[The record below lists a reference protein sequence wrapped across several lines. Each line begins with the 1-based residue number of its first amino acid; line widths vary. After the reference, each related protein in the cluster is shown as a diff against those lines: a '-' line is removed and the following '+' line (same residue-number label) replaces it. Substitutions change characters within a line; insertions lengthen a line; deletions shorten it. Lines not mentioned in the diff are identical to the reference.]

1 VAAAE
6 RLGRRGAIGVME
18 VVEGSPAA
26 KAGLTAGDLIV
37 GVTGQPVS
45 KAKDLQGHMIGAAI
59 GKPLEIEVLRDGR
72 LMRMT
77 AIPQELK

>member
-1 VAAAE
+1 
-6 RLGRRGAIGVME
+6 ME

-26 KAGLTAGDLIV
+26 RAGLVPGDLIV
-37 GVTGQPVS
+37 GVAGQPVA

-59 GKPLEIEVLRDGR
+59 GKPLEIELLREGR
-72 LMRMT
+72 LVRVT